1 MEDSDCHYC
10 ESKAELYCL
19 ACSINVCKK
28 DRIKHLEECEEFDL
42 KSYFMSINLKVS
54 KDNIYKETS

>member
-1 MEDSDCHYC
+1 MEGANCYYC
-10 ESKAELYCL
+10 GKVAELYCL
-19 ACSINVCKK
+19 ACSTDVCKK
-28 DRIKHLEECEEFDL
+28 DRMKHLEECKEFDL